1 MTGSML
7 IIDDDPRIREIIEI
21 SLEGD
26 WITMTASTGEEAL
39 RALESMVPDVILS
52 DRTLPDIDGTELIL
66 KIRQNPNFKK
76 IPVILLTA
84 RVQAQEL
91 EAYSHQDFAGV
102 LSKPFDPM
110 TLSDEINNILQG
122 KFQS

>member
-26 WITMTASTGEEAL
+26 WITMTASSGEEAL
-39 RALESMVPDVILS
+39 RALESMIPDVILS

-66 KIRQNPNFKK
+66 KIRENPNLKK

-91 EAYSHQDFAGV
+91 EAYSQRDFAGV

-122 KFQS
+122 NSQG

>member
-26 WITMTASTGEEAL
+26 WITMTASSGEEAL
-39 RALESMVPDVILS
+39 SVLESMIPDVILS

-66 KIRQNPNFKK
+66 KIRQNPNLKT
-76 IPVILLTA
+76 IPVIN
-84 RVQAQEL
+84 
-91 EAYSHQDFAGV
+91 F
-102 LSKPFDPM
+102 
-110 TLSDEINNILQG
+110 
-122 KFQS
+122 

>member
-7 IIDDDPRIREIIEI
+7 IIDDDPRIREILEI

-26 WITMTASTGEEAL
+26 WMTMTASTGQEAL
-39 RALESMVPDVILS
+39 DTLESMIPDVILS
-52 DRTLPDIDGTELIL
+52 DRTLPDIDGTELII
-66 KIRQNPNFKK
+66 KIRENPNLKNV
-76 IPVILLTA
+76 PVILLTA

-91 EAYSHQDFAGV
+91 EAYAQHDFAGV

-110 TLSDEINNILQG
+110 TLSDEINEILAG
-122 KFQS
+122 KSQA